1 MRVSNTLEESK
12 KFVPWASGGRSDDSH
27 VQSLM
32 WDKRVS
38 PVFLVL
44 VLGPGAGSG
53 VAVSRAARKLHEGQT
68 ITSNAHLDF
77 WTTAVENGVRV
88 LWNLESL
95 GDKIAGTAIII
106 VPLFIDQPKLRLI
119 SNSLAQLIS

>member
-1 MRVSNTLEESK
+1 M
-12 KFVPWASGGRSDDSH
+12 
-27 VQSLM
+27 
-32 WDKRVS
+32 
-38 PVFLVL
+38 FLVL

-68 ITSNAHLDF
+68 ITSPAHLDF
-77 WTTAVENGVRV
+77 WTTAVENGVQV

-95 GDKIAGTAIII
+95 GEKIAGTAIII

-119 SNSLAQLIS
+119 SKFRSRLTRLTTGLTP